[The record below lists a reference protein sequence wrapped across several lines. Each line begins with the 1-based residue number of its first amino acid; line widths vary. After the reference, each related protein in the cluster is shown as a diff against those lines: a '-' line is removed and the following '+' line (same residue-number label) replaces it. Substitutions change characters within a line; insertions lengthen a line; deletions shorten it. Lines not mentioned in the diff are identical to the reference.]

1 MTTVRPEPVE
11 GLRFDRHN
19 TNELADKSCWINN
32 LKLFCLLAATLGALP
47 LHAEE
52 APNWHDDVLPD
63 VQIKVVEP
71 ARNEVVVVIN
81 DNALG
86 GNHAGLFAGKQLI
99 DPAGSYF
106 GRRGMDKAWPGPTLA
121 DYARFQTVDGL
132 KIRLYRFLLKPGAFA
147 EIERR
152 VREAG
157 STPPLFCAVT
167 VHNLLAGAM
176 PFDAVERTGWTTPA
190 ALGRLLDGLTQ
201 GEAAIGECQNLD
213 ATPC

>member
-1 MTTVRPEPVE
+1 MSRHTT
-11 GLRFDRHN
+11 
-19 TNELADKSCWINN
+19 N
-32 LKLFCLLAATLGALP
+32 LKLFCLLAAMLGAFP

-52 APNWHDDVLPD
+52 APNWRDDVLPN
-63 VQIKVVEP
+63 VQIKVAEP
-71 ARNEVVVVIN
+71 ALNEVVVVIN

-86 GNHAGLFAGKQLI
+86 GNHAGLFAGKHLI

-106 GRRGMDKAWPGPTLA
+106 GRRGMDTAWSGPTLA

-132 KIRLYRFLLKPGAFA
+132 KIRLYRFLLKPTAFA

-157 STPPLFCAVT
+157 PTPPLFCAVT
-167 VHNLLAGAM
+167 VHNLLADAA
-176 PFDAVERTGWTTPA
+176 PFEAVERTGWTTPA
-190 ALGRLLDGLTQ
+190 ALGRLLDGLMQ
-201 GEAAIGECQNLD
+201 GEELIGECQNLD